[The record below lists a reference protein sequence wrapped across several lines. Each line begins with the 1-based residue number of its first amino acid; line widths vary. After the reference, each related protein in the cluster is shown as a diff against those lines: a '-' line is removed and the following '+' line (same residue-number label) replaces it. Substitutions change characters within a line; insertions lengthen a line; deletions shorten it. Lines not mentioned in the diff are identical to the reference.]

1 MLECVI
7 NISEGRNLKLLS
19 ELRASAGASIRDLH
33 SDEFHNRSV
42 FTLINDPEP
51 LIRDVHALITASYD
65 ALDLRLHDGVHPR
78 FGVVDVVPFVALE
91 PQDRAEAGQWRDR
104 TAQWISETFAVPT
117 FLYGSLD
124 DVTRTLPEVRR
135 RAFDSLLPDFGPSSA
150 SPKLG
155 AVAVGARPI
164 LVAWNIWLSGV
175 SRDETRALAKSVRRG
190 EVRSLA
196 FRAGEYT
203 QVSCN
208 LIEPLVV
215 GPSVVY
221 DEVASLLPV
230 GGEIVR
236 AELVGLVP
244 RAVLDAEEPS
254 RWDELG
260 LGENQTIESR
270 L

>member
-1 MLECVI
+1 M
-7 NISEGRNLKLLS
+7 
-19 ELRASAGASIRDLH
+19 RDLH
-33 SDEFHNRSV
+33 ADEFHNRSV

-51 LIRDVHALITASYD
+51 LSRDVHALIAASYD
-65 ALDLRLHDGVHPR
+65 VLDLRLHEGVHPR
-78 FGVVDVVPFVALE
+78 FGVVDVVPFVALDPE
-91 PQDRAEAGQWRDR
+91 DRARAVQRRDR

-117 FLYGSLD
+117 FLYGPVD

-135 RAFDSLLPDFGPSSA
+135 RAFDSLSPDFGPGSA
-150 SPKLG
+150 SPKFG

-175 SRDETRALAKSVRRG
+175 SRDETRALAKSVRRS

-208 LIEPLVV
+208 LIDPLVV
-215 GPSVVY
+215 GPSAVY
-221 DEVASLLPV
+221 DEVTSLLPD

-254 RWDELG
+254 RWDQLG

>member
-1 MLECVI
+1 MFECVI
-7 NISEGRNLKLLS
+7 NISEGRNLELLNS
-19 ELRASAGASIRDLH
+19 LRASAGPSLRDLH
-33 SDEFHNRSV
+33 ADEFHNRSV
-42 FTLINDPEP
+42 LTLINDPEP
-51 LIRDVHALITASYD
+51 LSRDVHSLITASFG
-65 ALDLRLHDGVHPR
+65 ATDLRFHEGVHPR
-78 FGVVDVVPFVALE
+78 FGVVDVVPFVSLE
-91 PQDRAEAGQWRDR
+91 PAERARAVELRDR
-104 TAQWISETFAVPT
+104 TAQWISETFAVPA
-117 FLYGSLD
+117 FLYGPVD
-124 DVTRTLPEVRR
+124 GGTRTLPEVRR
-135 RAFDSLLPDFGPSSA
+135 RAFDGLSPDFGPSSP

-175 SRDETRALAKSVRRG
+175 SRDDTRALAKAVRRG

-196 FRAGEYT
+196 FRAGEFT

-208 LIEPLVV
+208 LIDPLVV
-215 GPSVVY
+215 VPSLVY
-221 DEVASLLPV
+221 DEVASLLPE

-254 RWDELG
+254 RWVQLG